1 MTAILL
7 SEILDD
13 LRAAEEGLHRFE
25 RRYWISSTDFYE
37 LYSQGLLDDGSNSED
52 FAEWSGHYKLRL
64 KRQAALER
72 LSKQRVQQLQGKA
85 KDRPI
90 QLAPQ
95 EPMLELSDG
104 ELLDYSYTVIRSNEK
119 IRWYDPQPHP
129 ENPDLAATFPHH
141 RHEPPDIK
149 HNRRPAPGISFTE
162 PNLPTLIADC
172 LALGA
177 E

>member
-1 MTAILL
+1 M
-7 SEILDD
+7 SFPSRRDY
-13 LRAAEEGLHRFE
+13 E
-25 RRYWISSTDFYE
+25 RYVYSLADQHPEVKAST
-37 LYSQGLLDDGSNSED
+37 
-52 FAEWSGHYKLRL
+52 LRL
-64 KRQAALER
+64 YTNSTTTAFLRGAIWLH
-72 LSKQRVQQLQGKA
+72 SGV
-85 KDRPI
+85 
-90 QLAPQ
+90 
-95 EPMLELSDG
+95 ELKVFEYLDFSDG